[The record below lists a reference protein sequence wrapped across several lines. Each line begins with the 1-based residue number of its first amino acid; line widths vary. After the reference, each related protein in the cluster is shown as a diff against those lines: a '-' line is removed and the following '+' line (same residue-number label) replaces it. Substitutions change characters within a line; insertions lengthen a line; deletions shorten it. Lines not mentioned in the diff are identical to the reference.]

1 MLGADLLIIGDGG
14 AQTVGE
20 GRVEQAV
27 LRLYGGQ
34 VYRARNTAH
43 YGLHRLLEISL
54 EPFLQMTEISF
65 YIGLFLNNRKYLI
78 LITWGCLEI

>member
-34 VYRARNTAH
+34 VYRARHAAH
-43 YGLHRLLEISL
+43 YGLHRLLEIIHAHNA
-54 EPFLQMTEISF
+54 QKISTTTPP
-65 YIGLFLNNRKYLI
+65 L
-78 LITWGCLEI
+78 W